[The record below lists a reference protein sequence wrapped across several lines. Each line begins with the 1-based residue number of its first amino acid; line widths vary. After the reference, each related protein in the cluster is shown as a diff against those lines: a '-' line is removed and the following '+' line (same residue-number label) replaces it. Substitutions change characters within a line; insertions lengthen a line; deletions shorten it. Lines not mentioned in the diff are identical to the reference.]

1 MMLPKVLER
10 VQRCRYC
17 GREMTVTP
25 SAYAE
30 SPFCVR
36 CLPERVERV
45 ADRAIEWRLIGDYF
59 YPIHPQR
66 P

>member
-1 MMLPKVLER
+1 MMLPEVLER

-17 GREMTVTP
+17 GREMAVTP

-36 CLPERVERV
+36 CLPERVERA
-45 ADRAIEWRLIGDYF
+45 ADRDVEWHLVGDYF
-59 YPIHPQR
+59 QPSHPRR

>member
-1 MMLPKVLER
+1 MLPEVFEK

-25 SAYAE
+25 SAHAE

-36 CLPERVERV
+36 CLPERTERA
-45 ADRAIEWRLIGDYF
+45 ADPAIEWRLIGDYF
-59 YPIHPQR
+59 YPNHPQR
-66 P
+66 L